1 MNIFLGYHRYFS
13 YNLQLIGSLPQTL
26 GNLTKLKKLWVY
38 TNPNSSYVLK
48 QWHKFRLKFCV
59 ILIYIMLGLQS
70 NSNFV
75 DYSGFWSGVISVETS
90 HMNWETWLILIFC
103 KIISVPLIN
112 LMLYFVLSGL
122 WIPITSAVQ
131 FLPHWVI

>member
-1 MNIFLGYHRYFS
+1 MNIFLGYHRYLS
-13 YNLQLIGSLPQTL
+13 YNLQLIGILPQTL

-75 DYSGFWSGVISVETS
+75 DCSGFWSGVISVETS
-90 HMNWETWLILIFC
+90 HINWETWLILSFC

-112 LMLYFVLSGL
+112 IMLYFVLSGL
-122 WIPITSAVQ
+122 WIPITLAVQ

>member
-1 MNIFLGYHRYFS
+1 MNIFLVYHRDLS

-59 ILIYIMLGLQS
+59 ILIYIMLKLQS

-75 DYSGFWSGVISVETS
+75 DCSGFWSGVISVETS
-90 HMNWETWLILIFC
+90 HMNWETWLILSFC

-122 WIPITSAVQ
+122 WIPITSTVQ

>member
-1 MNIFLGYHRYFS
+1 MNIFLGYHRDLS

-48 QWHKFRLKFCV
+48 QWHKFRLKFYV

-75 DYSGFWSGVISVETS
+75 DCSGFWSGLISVETS
-90 HMNWETWLILIFC
+90 HMNWETWLILSFC

-112 LMLYFVLSGL
+112 LMLYFVLSWI